1 MSHPFPAAI
10 AARDAVALIDT
21 LAPDVVL
28 YSAVTTVPFEG
39 RDLVADTYRSVL
51 ESFEWLRVV
60 DEFESGD
67 THAFFWEG
75 RMGGRDVTGAD
86 RLRLDADGKVREI
99 TVVGR
104 PMAGVATFLTDIGPR
119 LARRRRGGLV
129 ARILRLTALPLPPL
143 LSLLDPVSRWIL
155 RSDAE
160 ERL

>member
-1 MSHPFPAAI
+1 MTHAFPAAI
-10 AARDAVALIDT
+10 AARDAGALIDT

-28 YSAVTTVPFEG
+28 HSAVTRVPFEG

-51 ESFEWLRVV
+51 ESFEEVRIV
-60 DEFESGD
+60 DEFETGD

-75 RMGGRDVTGAD
+75 RIAGRPVAGAD
-86 RLRLDADGKVREI
+86 RIRLDGEGRVREI

-104 PMAGVATFLTDIGPR
+104 PMSGVATFLTEIGYR

-129 ARILRLTALPLPPL
+129 ARLLRVSSLPLPPL

-155 RSDAE
+155 RA
-160 ERL
+160 R

>member
-1 MSHPFPAAI
+1 MTHAFPAAI
-10 AARDAVALIDT
+10 AARDAGALIDT

-28 YSAVTTVPFEG
+28 HSAVTTVPFEG

-51 ESFEWLRVV
+51 ESFEEVRIV

-75 RMGGRDVTGAD
+75 RMGGRAVSGAD
-86 RLRLDADGKVREI
+86 RIRLDAEGRVREI

-129 ARILRLTALPLPPL
+129 AKLLRITSLPLPPL

-155 RSDAE
+155 RS
-160 ERL
+160 R